1 MKTIWK
7 YPAIINDT
15 IRFEMQEN
23 AEILKVAITKPRYL
37 AIWALV
43 DPGATLEPRYIRVID
58 TDVSIPDLHSLDYI
72 DTVIDGP
79 FVWHIFEKNRRRQY
93 EE

>member
-43 DPGATLEPRYIRVID
+43 DPWATLEPRYIRVIG
-58 TDVSIPDLHSLDYI
+58 TGISIRGLHSLDYI

-79 FVWHIFEKNRRRQY
+79 FVWHIFEKKQ
-93 EE
+93 EEAT